1 MRIDQLQAQIEER
14 SPLESVRARAL
25 RLGMVPAEH
34 PYSCRTRTESATGDH
49 TCRCCL
55 FAQTPV
61 AGSARGMDAGWSVL
75 FGRIGR
81 LRAAGGRR
89 GRVSRGGMEACSGLG
104 VEAAESVTS
113 EVGGRGWRLIVL
125 CLLFLGSGLLLTFRV
140 YSYQVVEH
148 ARFEELAN
156 AEHWERVTIA
166 PRRGTIFDR
175 NGYALARSVMYES
188 VYAWTPSIED
198 VQAAADKLAPILA
211 EPAGQVAEIIRQ
223 ADAKTVVLKR

>member
-1 MRIDQLQAQIEER
+1 M
-14 SPLESVRARAL
+14 
-25 RLGMVPAEH
+25 
-34 PYSCRTRTESATGDH
+34 
-49 TCRCCL
+49 
-55 FAQTPV
+55 
-61 AGSARGMDAGWSVL
+61 
-75 FGRIGR
+75 
-81 LRAAGGRR
+81 
-89 GRVSRGGMEACSGLG
+89 
-104 VEAAESVTS
+104 AAETVSP

-125 CLLFLGSGLLLTFRV
+125 CLLFLGSGLLLAFRV

-223 ADAKTVVLKR
+223 RCEDCRAQALPRRRTALRGAKRRGARRVPAERAAAHLPAGQRCTNIPASSGTTGRA